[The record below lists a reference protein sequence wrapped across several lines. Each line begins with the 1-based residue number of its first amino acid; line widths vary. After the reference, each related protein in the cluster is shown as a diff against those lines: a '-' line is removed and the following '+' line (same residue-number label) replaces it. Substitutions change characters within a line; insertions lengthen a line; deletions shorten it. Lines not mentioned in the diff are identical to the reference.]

1 MKSATKA
8 FFVSFFVTALISCAF
23 PATAQDYCYAGV
35 SGGVSYASDQYIN
48 KMENRIYEIVNTT
61 DIKLK
66 FKEKKFGSPYEMFA
80 GCRKGAFAIEL
91 GKIENITA
99 SVRTTATFKI
109 AGQTF
114 SGDVNRLAEVS
125 GWSLSL
131 LAYQRIGLNLEGY
144 ARVGLVQGYGIIK
157 ATLPLPHEY
166 DGGMIAYEKRKLL
179 PRIGLGL
186 QGRIGER
193 TDWRAEIGAIGTPKV
208 PIGMFALSQHF

>member
-1 MKSATKA
+1 MKKCNQSVLCVVLCDGTDI
-8 FFVSFFVTALISCAF
+8 VVRSCYS
-23 PATAQDYCYAGV
+23 TRLLLCGV

-66 FKEKKFGSPYEMFA
+66 FKEKKFGSPHEMFV

-144 ARVGLVQGYGIIK
+144 ARSWSRPGLRHNQGHTTSTARVRRWHDRLRK
-157 ATLPLPHEY
+157 AK
-166 DGGMIAYEKRKLL
+166 AL
-179 PRIGLGL
+179 PRIVSGL
-186 QGRIGER
+186 QG
-193 TDWRAEIGAIGTPKV
+193 A
-208 PIGMFALSQHF
+208 